1 MGNIPTTSTT
11 LLRDVANDSQH
22 VRWGEFVARYRPM
35 METFLRE
42 RFPSVEADDVIQ
54 ETFLA
59 LWKVLPSY
67 HYEPDEKGHFRNYLT
82 GILRNKALRQLRK
95 ERKEAVVADE
105 LRRAGSIAPCQAET
119 GTHSA
124 ITESGRARRP
134 ATAEVGRA
142 GSPLPAADDESS
154 WREAIFEIALHL
166 FLADKS
172 VADRTK
178 RIFERTA
185 LNGESP
191 ETVAAA
197 FKMTRHA
204 VDQAKSRAMARLR
217 TLVKELESIADG

>member
-95 ERKEAVVADE
+95 ERKEALVADE
-105 LRRAGSIAPCQAET
+105 LRRAGSIAPCQAGT

-124 ITESGRARRP
+124 ITESGRA
-134 ATAEVGRA
+134 
-142 GSPLPAADDESS
+142 GSLLPAADDESS